1 MQFTLNPKLGRILA
15 VAMIAAYAAPAA
27 GLLPSVAVAA
37 PKKKAAKK
45 GEEKPAAPAKADAKK
60 DPKAA
65 APKKEERKGP
75 AKFNAGMMLEEADK
89 DAKAD
94 KKRDDQ
100 IEQIKKII
108 PKATVADKAELLFR
122 LAELWWAK
130 SKFKLFQ
137 GLKNYDAA
145 YGKWM
150 EKQDKGED
158 AGKEPMLEQFTREA
172 ELYRQE
178 ALRKYEEI
186 LKEFP
191 NYDRLDEV
199 LFAYAYNKYEVGQKE
214 LAVEKYAELIK
225 KFPNS
230 RFVPDAYLQ
239 MGEHFFNTNQLI
251 KARRAYDE
259 ASKTN
264 NGRIKYFA
272 IYKLAWCDFNGGA
285 YEDAITKFKEVIA
298 AAGREKSARG
308 LKSEALND
316 IVVSFAQLDVVDEA
330 MTYFKKNA
338 SKEQSRR
345 LISKLANQYQE
356 AGKHESGIKAF
367 RQLLSDDP
375 DHPNCPEYQ
384 NAIITSYEGMR
395 KRDMVAK
402 EMRRLVELYRP
413 NSPWAIKNAKNKNA
427 IAAAY
432 EITEGAMRTMVTE
445 YHQEAQKTKQVETYR
460 LARDIYKEYLDN
472 FADSEFAYNLRYYY
486 ADILWALNEIE
497 AASIQY
503 AKVVEVNPQ
512 GEYSK
517 NAAYNVLLGYEK
529 LVQAEEGKL
538 KIEEKQSGKIDEKA
552 SKGQAIK
559 TTIKLDRHDKDAKAE
574 ALTAF
579 QEKLV
584 AAIDNY
590 VKLYPGSDDEI
601 SVRYKAAFI
610 YYNKN
615 HDIEAAKRFGD
626 IIVKWPTDQWSR
638 KAADLTLDILN
649 KREEW
654 FELNRLAREFNGN
667 KKLTGGDK
675 EFASRISDLVEASQ
689 FNYNYLTLFQKEKK
703 AAEAAA
709 KFREFAGEFPKSKYT
724 PQAIVLAMDIH
735 TEAKQLDLGIEL
747 GEKLLKEYPTPKS
760 VAGEDLT
767 PRTIWGL
774 ASLYDAIS
782 DFKSAAGYYQRFA
795 ELYIG
800 KIDPDE
806 KEKKAAAKKAAAKP
820 APKKVA
826 KKDDKEEAKEGFDG
840 ESKIADAL
848 YNAALWNEGLGNF
861 AHAIKLYERY
871 IKEFPTDKAT
881 PDVALKIALIYE
893 QDKNWSEA
901 AKHFK
906 SYAEQYAKVAP
917 PGRLYF
923 AKYRELMARRELK
936 QDKEAGQIVTELI
949 SGYGKLPKEE
959 QEKDGALNAYA
970 HARFLTLE
978 PLWREYSAIKF
989 NDLKTLRKALKSKT
1003 ETMAKVE
1010 KAYTDVATIGAADWT
1025 LASVTRI
1032 GLAYHDLARQFQ
1044 ESPDPP
1050 GLDEEQLAMYR
1061 GELENR
1067 AFPLEDKAIAAW
1079 EGALAKSFELGVYNE
1094 YTTRAQDAL
1103 NKLKTGAFLDSR
1115 EVPYM
1120 GAEFFVTAPAVT
1132 DVAAPPARKEEP
1144 APAPAPAAQPAADS
1158 GAGSN

>member
-1 MQFTLNPKLGRILA
+1 MQFNVRILA
-15 VAMIAAYAAPAA
+15 VAILAAYAAPAA
-27 GLLPSVAVAA
+27 GLLPSAA
-37 PKKKAAKK
+37 HAAAKKAASRKSNSSNK
-45 GEEKPAAPAKADAKK
+45 AAKPAAGAKAKADAKGE
-60 DPKAA
+60 KAEA
-65 APKKEERKGP
+65 GKAGEERKGP
-75 AKFNAGMMLEEADK
+75 AAFNQGFVFEESDK

-94 KKRDDQ
+94 RKRDDQ
-100 IEQIKKII
+100 IEQIKRIV
-108 PKATVADKAELLFR
+108 PKATGADKAELLFR

-130 SKFKLFQ
+130 SKFKLYQ
-137 GLKNYDAA
+137 GLQEYDVA
-145 YGKWM
+145 YGKWL
-150 EKQDKGED
+150 EKQDRGED
-158 AGKEPMLEQFTREA
+158 AGKEPLLEQFTREA

-186 LKEFP
+186 LKEFDE
-191 NYDRLDEV
+191 YERLDEV

-214 LAVEKYAELIK
+214 LAVEKYGELIK
-225 KFPNS
+225 KFPES

-239 MGEHFFNTNQLI
+239 MGEHFFNSNQLI

-264 NGRIKYFA
+264 NSRIKYFA

-285 YEDAITKFKEVIA
+285 YEEAIARFKSVIA
-298 AAGREKSARG
+298 AAAQDKSARA
-308 LKSEALND
+308 LKSDALND

-330 MTYFKKNA
+330 MAYFKKNA
-338 SKEQSRR
+338 SKEHSRR
-345 LISKLANQYQE
+345 LIARLAGQYQE
-356 AGKHESGIKAF
+356 AGKHEMAIKGF

-375 DHPNCPEYQ
+375 DHPNSPEYQ

-395 KRDMVAK
+395 QRDMVAK

-432 EITEGAMRTMVTE
+432 DITENAMRTMVVE

-472 FADSEFAYNLRYYY
+472 FSDSEFAYNLRYYY

-503 AKVVEVNPQ
+503 AKVVEVNPK

-529 LVQAEEGKL
+529 LVQAEEGKI
-538 KIEEKQSGKIDEKA
+538 KIEEKQTGKIDERA
-552 SKGQAIK
+552 SKGTASRTRISLQ
-559 TTIKLDRHDKDAKAE
+559 RHDVDAKAE
-574 ALTAF
+574 PLTDY
-579 QEKLV
+579 QQKLV
-584 AAIDNY
+584 EAIDNY

-615 HDIEAAKRFGD
+615 HDVEAAKRFGD

-654 FELNRLAREFNGN
+654 FELNRLAREFNAN
-667 KKLTGGDK
+667 KKLTSGDK
-675 EFASRISDLVEASQ
+675 AFAARIADLVEASQ
-689 FNYNYLTLFQKEKK
+689 FNYNYLTVYQKEKK
-703 AAEAAA
+703 AAEAASR
-709 KFREFAGEFPKSKYT
+709 FREFAKEFPKSKYT

-735 TEAKQLDLGIEL
+735 TEALQLDLGIEL
-747 GEKLLKEYPTPKS
+747 GEKLLKEYPKARS
-760 VAGEDLT
+760 VTGEDLT
-767 PRTIWGL
+767 PRTLWSL
-774 ASLYDAIS
+774 ASLYEAIS
-782 DFKSAAGYYQRFA
+782 DFKSAADYYQRFA
-795 ELYIG
+795 EFYIG
-800 KIDPDE
+800 KIEPDAAAQ
-806 KEKKAAAKKAAAKP
+806 KKKGRKAAP
-820 APKKVA
+820 AKKVA
-826 KKDDKEEAKEGFDG
+826 KKADAEAKDGFDG
-840 ESKIADAL
+840 ESKVADAL

-861 AHAIKLYERY
+861 AHAIKLYQRY
-871 IKEFPTDKAT
+871 IEQFPNDKAT

-893 QDKNWSEA
+893 GEKNWAEA
-901 AKHFK
+901 ASHFK
-906 SYAEQYAKVAP
+906 SFAEKYAKAAP
-917 PGRLYF
+917 PARIYF

-936 QDKEAGQIVTELI
+936 QDREASALINELI
-949 SGYGKLPKEE
+949 SSYGRLPKAE
-959 QEKDGALNAYA
+959 QERDSALNAYA
-970 HARFLTLE
+970 HARFLSVE
-978 PLWREYSAIKF
+978 PMWRQYESIKF
-989 NDLKTLRKALKSKT
+989 DRLATLRKALKDKT
-1003 ETMAKVE
+1003 ETLARIE
-1010 KAYTDVATIGAADWT
+1010 KAYTEVAAIGAADWT
-1025 LASVTRI
+1025 LASVTRL
-1032 GLAYHDLARQFQ
+1032 GMAFHDLANQFR

-1067 AFPLEDKAIAAW
+1067 AFPLEDKAIEAY
-1079 EGALAKSFELGVYNE
+1079 ESALAKSFEIGVYNE
-1094 YTTRAQDAL
+1094 WTIRAQDAL
-1103 NKLKTGAFLDSR
+1103 NELKTGAFLEARD
-1115 EVPYM
+1115 VPYT

-1132 DVAAPPARKEEP
+1132 EIAAPPARPSEP
-1144 APAPAPAAQPAADS
+1144 APAPADQADQAEKDT